1 MIKFIMYYLFGI
13 NLISLA
19 AYGID
24 KRKAI
29 KGRWRVPESTLITLA
44 VIGGSV
50 GALAGMKLFHH
61 KTKKK
66 KFSIGVPA
74 ILVIQILAGCAVY
87 FWIK

>member
-1 MIKFIMYYLFGI
+1 MIKLYLYYILVI

-29 KGRWRVPESTLITLA
+29 KGKWRVPESTLIIMA
-44 VIGGSV
+44 VIGGSI

-66 KFSIGVPA
+66 KFSFGVPA

>member
-1 MIKFIMYYLFGI
+1 MIKLYLYYILVI

-29 KGRWRVPESTLITLA
+29 KGKWRVPESTLIIMA
-44 VIGGSV
+44 VIGGSI

-66 KFSIGVPA
+66 KFSFGVPA

-87 FWIK
+87 FCIK

>member
-1 MIKFIMYYLFGI
+1 MIKFIVYYLLGI

-29 KGRWRVPESTLITLA
+29 KGKWRVPESTLITLA